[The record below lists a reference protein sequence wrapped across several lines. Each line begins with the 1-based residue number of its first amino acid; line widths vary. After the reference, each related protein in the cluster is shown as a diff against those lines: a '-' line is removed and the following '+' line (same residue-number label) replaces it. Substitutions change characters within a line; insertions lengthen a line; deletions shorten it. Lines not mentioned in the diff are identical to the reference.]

1 MENTRGLPG
10 AAWNPTSGEPAPDR
24 TRIQGRLETY
34 VAEGGK
40 LREVFFAEKGPQVA
54 QLAGVLA
61 SALAQGRKILL
72 CGNGGSA
79 ADAQHLA
86 AEFVNRFLIDR
97 RPLPALALTTDSSIL
112 TAVGNDFGFD
122 QVFAKQVQALGRAGD
137 VLLALSTSGNSPN
150 VIAALQA
157 GRALGMITIGMTGEG
172 GGRMGELCDHLLAV
186 PSRQTP
192 LIQEIH
198 ITVGHLLCLLTD
210 ELLFGEEDGKYS
222 GVVPT
227 DIAGQGEKNHADL

>member
-1 MENTRGLPG
+1 MKDK
-10 AAWNPTSGEPAPDR
+10 AIAPDVAMDAAPSER
-24 TRIQGRLETY
+24 APDLGRMQARLEGY
-34 VAEGGK
+34 LSEGGA
-40 LREVFFAEKGPQVA
+40 LREMFFAEQGAEVVR
-54 QLAGVLA
+54 LADVLA
-61 SALAQGRKILL
+61 AALGHGHKILL

-97 RPLPALALTTDSSIL
+97 RPLPAVALTTDTSIL

-122 QVFAKQVQALGRAGD
+122 LIFAKQIQALGRAGD

-150 VIAALQA
+150 VLAALEAGQA
-157 GRALGMITIGMTGEG
+157 MGMVTIGLTGEG
-172 GGRMGELCDHLLAV
+172 GGRMREMCDHLLAV

-210 ELLFGEEDGKYS
+210 ELLFGE
-222 GVVPT
+222 
-227 DIAGQGEKNHADL
+227 L